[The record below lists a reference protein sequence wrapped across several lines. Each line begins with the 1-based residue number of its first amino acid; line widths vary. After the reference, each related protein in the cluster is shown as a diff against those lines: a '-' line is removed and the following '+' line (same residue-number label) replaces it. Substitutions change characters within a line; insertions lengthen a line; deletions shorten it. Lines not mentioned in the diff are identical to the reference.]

1 MTMAKRKKISAKV
14 KEVFKKD
21 FDDPEFRVLFDE
33 ERARSEIALAVTR
46 ARKEAGLTQAELAEK
61 AETKQSVV
69 ARLESGHDTRMPSLL
84 LLSKIALATGRRLV
98 LDFEEVDKK
107 AGWIFPQGRRPT
119 MAVKS

>member
-1 MTMAKRKKISAKV
+1 MDKGKKTSAKV

-61 AETKQSVV
+61 AGTKQSVV
-69 ARLESGHDTRMPSLL
+69 ARLESGHDTRMPSLP
-84 LLSKIALATGRRLV
+84 LLSKIALASGRRLV

-107 AGWIFPQGRRPT
+107 AG
-119 MAVKS
+119 